1 MKSEAAILWGVGQP
15 WSVEETEIDDPHF
28 GEVRVK
34 LASSGLCHSDDHGV
48 KGDLPTGL
56 PIIGGHEGAGVV
68 EAVGPGV
75 RRLKEGDH
83 VVMAFIPACGH
94 CRWCAQGMS
103 QLCDHGAVIMDG
115 LPLTDGIARVTARGQ
130 GVRQYSLL
138 GTFAPY
144 TVVHEDSCVKIDDD
158 IPLHIASLVG
168 CGVTTGFGAAVHRAG
183 VVPGDTVV
191 VVGVGGVG
199 SSAVQGARIAGAE
212 TIVAVDPV
220 PLRRDQAKLLGA
232 THAVA
237 SMDEAM
243 PLVME
248 LTRGVMADKT
258 IMTASLMTGDMLM
271 PLMLLTRKGGR
282 ACLTSV
288 ANPAITNVDV
298 VLVDVI
304 LSQKEIVGNVY
315 GGCNPFADIPKLLR
329 LYRHGL
335 LKLDELVSK
344 TYTLEQVNE
353 GYDDLLNGR
362 IMRGMLMFDRPG
374 S

>member
-1 MKSEAAILWGVGQP
+1 MKSKAAILWEVNTP
-15 WSVEETEIDDPHF
+15 WSVEETELDDPHF
-28 GEVRVK
+28 GEVRIK

-48 KGDLPTGL
+48 KGDLPTGV

-83 VVMAFIPACGH
+83 VVMSFMPACGH
-94 CRWCAQGMS
+94 CRWCAQGLSM
-103 QLCDHGAVIMDG
+103 LCDHGAIIMEG
-115 LPLTDGIARVTARGQ
+115 LPISDQVARVHARGQ
-130 GVRQYSLL
+130 GLRQLSML

-158 IPLHIASLVG
+158 IPLEIASLVG
-168 CGVTTGFGAAVHRAG
+168 CGVTTGFGAAVHRAK
-183 VVPGDTVV
+183 VEPGDTVV
-191 VVGVGGVG
+191 VVGTGGVG
-199 SSAVQGARIAGAE
+199 SSAVQGARIAGADV
-212 TIVAVDPV
+212 IVAVDPFEY
-220 PLRRDQAKLLGA
+220 RREQAKLLGA

-243 PLVME
+243 PLVTE

-288 ANPAITNVDV
+288 ASPTVLSADV
-298 VLVDVI
+298 VLVDLI
-304 LSQKEIVGNVY
+304 LSQKEVVGNVF
-315 GGCNPFADIPKLLR
+315 GGSNAFADIPKLLR
-329 LYRHGL
+329 LYKNGV
-335 LKLDELVSK
+335 LKLDELVTK
-344 TYTLEQVNE
+344 TYPLEQVNE
-353 GYDDLLNGR
+353 GYDDLLNGT
-362 IMRGMLMFDRPG
+362 IMRGMLTFD
-374 S
+374 

>member
-1 MKSEAAILWGVGQP
+1 
-15 WSVEETEIDDPHF
+15 
-28 GEVRVK
+28 
-34 LASSGLCHSDDHGV
+34 
-48 KGDLPTGL
+48 
-56 PIIGGHEGAGVV
+56 
-68 EAVGPGV
+68 
-75 RRLKEGDH
+75 
-83 VVMAFIPACGH
+83 
-94 CRWCAQGMS
+94 
-103 QLCDHGAVIMDG
+103 
-115 LPLTDGIARVTARGQ
+115 
-130 GVRQYSLL
+130 
-138 GTFAPY
+138 
-144 TVVHEDSCVKIDDD
+144 
-158 IPLHIASLVG
+158 
-168 CGVTTGFGAAVHRAG
+168 
-183 VVPGDTVV
+183 
-191 VVGVGGVG
+191 
-199 SSAVQGARIAGAE
+199 
-212 TIVAVDPV
+212 
-220 PLRRDQAKLLGA
+220 
-232 THAVA
+232 
-237 SMDEAM
+237 M